1 MGRSRGNFQSADEDP
16 TQRSRR
22 KKNASTGENLES
34 TSAGQGAGD
43 GKKALYHCNYCNKDI
58 TGKIR
63 IKCAMCPDFDLCI
76 ECFSVGAEMQPHKSS
91 HPYRVMDNLSFP
103 LICPDW
109 NADDEILLLE
119 GIEMYGMGNWTEIA
133 EHVGTKSKDVCIEHY
148 NNVYMN
154 SPYFPLPDMSHVVG
168 KNRKELLAMAKGSSM
183 HGEHILKEDSPFSPS
198 RVKIE
203 GGSSGR
209 LLSPLNTDMESGG
222 RPNNANASKTA
233 VKKAS
238 GIARAKDSPNNVKVE
253 DPHIERSSKGKK
265 PNCPVDGPSLLDL
278 SGYNTKRQEF
288 DPAYDN
294 DAEQLLAEMEF
305 KENDTEEER
314 EIKVRVLRIYGKRLD
329 ERKRRKDFILER
341 NLLYPNPFEKD
352 LSPEERA
359 ICRRYDIFMRFHSK
373 EEHEEL
379 LRTVI
384 TEHRTLRRIQ
394 ELKEMMSQEA
404 RAAGC
409 RTSIEADRY
418 LDHKRKR
425 EAEDSSR
432 RVKEGGQLVPNV
444 VIASES
450 VGKDSH
456 LKGSSSYNVNELDI
470 TALFDT
476 QLLSEAEKRLC
487 YEIRLPPPLYL
498 QMQEVMTKEIFGG
511 NVSKKSD
518 AHSLF
523 KIDAN
528 KVDRVYDVLVKKGIA
543 QP

>member
-91 HPYRVMDNLSFP
+91 HPYRVMD
-103 LICPDW
+103 
-109 NADDEILLLE
+109 
-119 GIEMYGMGNWTEIA
+119 
-133 EHVGTKSKDVCIEHY
+133 
-148 NNVYMN
+148 
-154 SPYFPLPDMSHVVG
+154 MSHVVG

-238 GIARAKDSPNNVKVE
+238 

-314 EIKVRVLRIYGKRLD
+314 EIKVRVLRIYGKRKNTRNCSGQSSQSTELS
-329 ERKRRKDFILER
+329 EEFKNSRKHV
-341 NLLYPNPFEKD
+341 LLAVG
-352 LSPEERA
+352 LQS
-359 ICRRYDIFMRFHSK
+359 
-373 EEHEEL
+373 
-379 LRTVI
+379 
-384 TEHRTLRRIQ
+384 RRIDT
-394 ELKEMMSQEA
+394 LTTNGK
-404 RAAGC
+404 G
-409 RTSIEADRY
+409 
-418 LDHKRKR
+418 KRKIVLVG
-425 EAEDSSR
+425 S
-432 RVKEGGQLVPNV
+432 KKGGQLVPNV